1 MGIVVEYNM
10 NNVVNMDG
18 VRRKVEPRKRVMKQ
32 RRLFCEDVPVRLGYA
47 VGCFTTMDCNEI
59 EGAMDVGIGVSEI
72 KPTTEG
78 HKLAF

>member
-1 MGIVVEYNM
+1 
-10 NNVVNMDG
+10 
-18 VRRKVEPRKRVMKQ
+18 
-32 RRLFCEDVPVRLGYA
+32 
-47 VGCFTTMDCNEI
+47 MDCNEI